1 MPLNRVSPGVSVAEI
16 DQTTRAPAVSTSIGG
31 FVGNFRWGPVEEI
44 TTVGSENEVLAK
56 FGTPTSAETI
66 DYHILAQFLSYSN
79 NAEVVRA
86 VSAAARN
93 ANGGTAT
100 DTVVKN
106 RTNYDSQTFT
116 NTDEGNWIAK
126 YPGALGNSLKVEV
139 FGSNA
144 TDNTGLDTAFASWA
158 YSARFTQAP
167 GTSNYAST
175 RGATDD
181 EIHVV
186 VIDEDGL
193 FTGTPGTVLEVF
205 PFLSQASDA
214 KDATGASIYF
224 ATYINNNS
232 NYVWAGAT
240 DGAVVGEFSINAG
253 TVVTSGKDFGL
264 DNVHIVT
271 DSLANGVDS
280 GALTASEFDTGYALF
295 TDAAA
300 SDVSILIGPDLPT
313 GGETAVANDIIG
325 ICAARKDCVVT
336 LSPAATDTTA
346 ALIKTRADLF
356 TSSTYAIVDSGRLT
370 VYDRFN
376 DKLINIPASGSVA
389 GLMAETDRTRGSFFS
404 PAGFRR
410 GQIRNVVKLAYNPTE
425 ADRDTLYKAGVN
437 PIVTFPGE
445 GTVLF
450 GDKTH
455 TGRPSAFDR
464 INVRRLFILME
475 KSISIAARDVLFEFN
490 NEFTRSQFINIVEP
504 FLRTIQGQQGIT
516 NFAVVCDETNNTGDV
531 IDRNEFV
538 ADIYVQPARSIN
550 FIQLNFIATRTGV
563 SFETIVS

>member
-1 MPLNRVSPGVSVAEI
+1 MPLNRVSPGVSIAEI

-44 TTVGSENEVLAK
+44 TTLSSENDVLAR
-56 FGTPTSAETI
+56 FGTPTTAETI
-66 DYHILAQFLSYSN
+66 DFHTLAQFLSYSN
-79 NAEVVRA
+79 AAEVVR
-86 VSAAARN
+86 VVT
-93 ANGGTAT
+93 GTANNASSGG
-100 DTVVKN
+100 DASLVVKN
-106 RTNYDSQTFT
+106 RTHYDGQTFVFGT
-116 NTDEGNWIAK
+116 EGHWLAK

-139 FGSNA
+139 FGFK
-144 TDNTGLDTAFASWA
+144 TDASTTSTNFDGWTYA
-158 YSARFTQAP
+158 SRFTGP
-167 GTSNYAST
+167 VGTTAYAAARGSSN
-175 RGATDD
+175 D

-214 KDATGASIYF
+214 KDDFGAANYYKTVINENSAYIWFGATDTANLANAGSAATGALDY
-224 ATYINNNS
+224 AVTP
-232 NYVWAGAT
+232 AGGVISTALT
-240 DGAVVGEFSINAG
+240 G
-253 TVVTSGKDFGL
+253 
-264 DNVHIVT
+264 
-271 DSLANGVDS
+271 GVDS
-280 GALTASEFDTGYALF
+280 AALTSSEFATGFDLF
-295 TDAAA
+295 ADSAQ
-300 SDVSILIGPDLPT
+300 SEVSILIGPNFPVGSGVT
-313 GGETAVANDIIG
+313 IANDIIATVEG
-325 ICAARKDCVVT
+325 RKDCVCT
-336 LSPAATDTTA
+336 LSPESTDDTA
-346 ALIKTRADLF
+346 AEIKAFFDQV
-356 TSSTYAIVDSGRLT
+356 TSSTYAICDSGRLV

-376 DKLINIPASGSVA
+376 DGLINIPASGSVA

-410 GQIRNVVKLAYNPTE
+410 GQVRNVVKLAYNPVE

-475 KSISIAARDVLFEFN
+475 KSIRIAARDTLFEFN
-490 NEFTRSQFINIVEP
+490 NEFTRAQFVNIVEP
-504 FLRTIQGQQGIT
+504 FLRTIQGLQGIT
-516 NFAVVCDETNNTGDV
+516 NFAVVCDATNNPGDV
-531 IDRNEFV
+531 VDRNEFV
-538 ADIYVQPARSIN
+538 ADIYVQPSRSIN
-550 FIQLNFIATRTGV
+550 FIQLNFVATRTGV

>member
-1 MPLNRVSPGVSVAEI
+1 MPLNRVSPGVSFAEI
-16 DQTTRAPAVSTSIGG
+16 DLTTRAPAVSTSIGG

-44 TTVGSENEVLAK
+44 TTVGSENEVLAQ

-79 NAEVVRA
+79 NAEVVRVVDGTA
-86 VSAAARN
+86 NN
-93 ANGGTAT
+93 ANSGGDASL
-100 DTVVKN
+100 VVKN
-106 RTNYDSQTFT
+106 RTNYDGQTFSFGT
-116 NTDEGNWIAK
+116 EGHWIAK
-126 YPGALGNSLKVEV
+126 YPGVLGNSLKVDV
-139 FGSNA
+139 FGFK
-144 TDNTGLDTAFASWA
+144 TDISTTQTNFDSWA
-158 YSARFTQAP
+158 YRSRFTGIP
-167 GTSNYAST
+167 GTSTYASN
-175 RGATDD
+175 RGSSND
-181 EIHVV
+181 EIHIA

-193 FTGTPGTVLEVF
+193 FTGAPGTVLEVF

-214 KDATGASIYF
+214 KTETGSSNYYKNVINDQSAYIWFGATDTSNFPQAGNAATGALDYAVTPAGSVVS
-224 ATYINNNS
+224 TS
-232 NYVWAGAT
+232 LTAGADT
-240 DGAVVGEFSINAG
+240 
-253 TVVTSGKDFGL
+253 
-264 DNVHIVT
+264 
-271 DSLANGVDS
+271 
-280 GALTASEFDTGYALF
+280 GALTSTELNIGYNLF
-295 TDAAA
+295 SDSSD
-300 SDVSILIGPDLPT
+300 SDVSILIGPNLTDGNFAAAT
-313 GGETAVANDIIG
+313 NIVSIVG
-325 ICAARKDCVVT
+325 ARKDCVAT

-346 ALIKTRADLF
+346 ANIVDFFSTI
-356 TSSTYAIVDSGRLT
+356 SSTYVVCDSGRMV

-376 DKLINIPASGSVA
+376 DGLINIPTSGSVA

-410 GQIRNVVKLAYNPTE
+410 GQIRNVVKLAFNPTE
-425 ADRDTLYKAGVN
+425 ADRDTLYKAGIN

-450 GDKTH
+450 GDKTK
-455 TGRPSAFDR
+455 TLRPSAFDR

-475 KSISIAARDVLFEFN
+475 KSITIAARDVLFEFN

-531 IDRNEFV
+531 VDRNEFV
-538 ADIYVQPARSIN
+538 CDIYVQPARSIN

>member
-1 MPLNRVSPGVSVAEI
+1 MPLNRVSPGVSIAEI
-16 DQTTRAPAVSTSIGG
+16 DNTTRAPAVSTSIGG

-79 NAEVVRA
+79 NAEVVRT
-86 VSAAARN
+86 VTSAANN
-93 ANGGTAT
+93 ANSGGDAS
-100 DTVVKN
+100 TVIKN
-106 RTNYDSQTFT
+106 KTNYDGQTLSFV
-116 NTDEGNWIAK
+116 NQGHWVAK

-139 FGSNA
+139 FGFKTDTSTTLTNFDSWTYSNRFTGPVGTSSYSNA
-144 TDNTGLDTAFASWA
+144 RGS
-158 YSARFTQAP
+158 
-167 GTSNYAST
+167 SN
-175 RGATDD
+175 D

-193 FTGTPGTVLEVF
+193 ISGTPGTVLEVY

-214 KDATGASIYF
+214 KTEVGASNYYKTVINDNSS
-224 ATYINNNS
+224 YI
-232 NYVWAGAT
+232 WFGAT
-240 DGAVVGEFSINAG
+240 DTSNFPQAGNAATGTLDYAVTPSNG
-253 TVVTSGKDFGL
+253 VVSTAL
-264 DNVHIVT
+264 T
-271 DSLANGVDS
+271 AGVDS
-280 GALTASEFDTGYALF
+280 AALTASEFDTGYALF
-295 TDAAA
+295 TDSAN
-300 SDVSILIGPDLPT
+300 SDVSILIGPNLPT
-313 GGETAVANDIIG
+313 GGETTVANDIIG
-325 ICAARKDCVVT
+325 ICESRKDCVCT
-336 LSPAATDTTA
+336 LSPAAADDTTA
-346 ALIKTRADLF
+346 EIKTRADAF
-356 TSSTYAIVDSGRLT
+356 TSSTYAVVDSGRLI

-376 DKLINIPASGSVA
+376 DGLINIPASGSVA

-410 GQIRNVVKLAYNPTE
+410 GQIRNVVKLAFNPTE

-464 INVRRLFILME
+464 VNVRRLFILME
-475 KSISIAARDVLFEFN
+475 KSITIAARDILFEFN
-490 NEFTRSQFINIVEP
+490 NEFTRSQFKNIVEP

-516 NFAVVCDETNNTGDV
+516 NFAVVCDETNNPGDV
-531 IDRNEFV
+531 VDRNEFV

-563 SFETIVS
+563 SFDTIVS

>member
-1 MPLNRVSPGVSVAEI
+1 MPLNRVSPGVSIAEI
-16 DQTTRAPAVSTSIGG
+16 DNTTRAPAVSTSIGG

-79 NAEVVRA
+79 NAEVVRT
-86 VSAAARN
+86 VTSAANN
-93 ANGGTAT
+93 ANSGGDAS
-100 DTVVKN
+100 TVVKN
-106 RTNYDSQTFT
+106 KTNYDGQTFSFV
-116 NTDEGNWIAK
+116 NQGHWVAK

-139 FGSNA
+139 FGFKTDTSTTLTNFDSWTYSNRFTGPVGTSSYSNA
-144 TDNTGLDTAFASWA
+144 RGS
-158 YSARFTQAP
+158 
-167 GTSNYAST
+167 SN
-175 RGATDD
+175 D

-193 FTGTPGTVLEVF
+193 ISGTPGTVLEVY

-214 KDATGASIYF
+214 KTEVGASNYYK
-224 ATYINNNS
+224 TVINDNS
-232 NYVWAGAT
+232 SYVWFGAT
-240 DGAVVGEFSINAG
+240 DTSNFPQAGNAATGTLDYAVTPS
-253 TVVTSGKDFGL
+253 
-264 DNVHIVT
+264 
-271 DSLANGVDS
+271 NGVVSTALTAGADS
-280 GALTASEFDTGYALF
+280 AALTASEFDTGYALF
-295 TDAAA
+295 TDSAN
-300 SDVSILIGPDLPT
+300 SDVSILIGPNLPT
-313 GGETAVANDIIG
+313 GGETTVANDIIG
-325 ICAARKDCVVT
+325 ICESRKDCVCT
-336 LSPAATDTTA
+336 LSPATADDTA
-346 ALIKTRADLF
+346 AEIKTRADAF
-356 TSSTYAIVDSGRLT
+356 TSSTYAVVDSGRLI

-376 DKLINIPASGSVA
+376 DGLINIPASGSVA

-410 GQIRNVVKLAYNPTE
+410 GQIRNVVKLAFNPTE

-455 TGRPSAFDR
+455 IGRPSAFDR
-464 INVRRLFILME
+464 VNVRRLFILME
-475 KSISIAARDVLFEFN
+475 KSITIAARDILFEFN
-490 NEFTRSQFINIVEP
+490 NEFTRSQFKNIVEP

-516 NFAVVCDETNNTGDV
+516 NFAVVCDETNNPGDV
-531 IDRNEFV
+531 VDRNEFV

-563 SFETIVS
+563 SFDTIVS

>member
-56 FGTPTSAETI
+56 FGTPTAAQSI

-86 VSAAARN
+86 IDAAARN

-106 RTNYDSQTFT
+106 RTHYDSQTFT

-144 TDNTGLDTAFASWA
+144 TDNTGLDTAFGNWA

-167 GTSNYAST
+167 GTSDYASA
-175 RGATDD
+175 RGATND
-181 EIHVV
+181 EIHIA

-193 FTGTPGTVLEVF
+193 FTGTPGSVLEVF

-214 KDATGASIYF
+214 KDATGSSIYF

-232 NYVWAGAT
+232 NYVWAGVT

-253 TVVTSGKDFGL
+253 TAATNGKDFGL

-295 TDAAA
+295 TDASD

-313 GGETAVANDIIG
+313 GGETTVANDIIG
-325 ICAARKDCVVT
+325 ICESRKDCVVT

-346 ALIKTRADLF
+346 ALIKTRADAF

-376 DKLINIPASGSVA
+376 DQLINIPASGSVA

>member
-1 MPLNRVSPGVSVAEI
+1 MPLNRVSPGVSIAEI
-16 DQTTRAPAVSTSIGG
+16 DNTTRAPAVSTSIGG

-79 NAEVVRA
+79 NAEVVRT
-86 VSAAARN
+86 VTSAANN
-93 ANGGTAT
+93 ANSGGDAS
-100 DTVVKN
+100 TVIKN
-106 RTNYDSQTFT
+106 KTNYDGQTLSFV
-116 NTDEGNWIAK
+116 NQGHWVAK

-139 FGSNA
+139 FGFKTDTSTTLTNFDSWTYSNRFTGPVGTSSYSNA
-144 TDNTGLDTAFASWA
+144 RGS
-158 YSARFTQAP
+158 
-167 GTSNYAST
+167 SN
-175 RGATDD
+175 D

-193 FTGTPGTVLEVF
+193 ISGTPGTVLEVY

-214 KDATGASIYF
+214 KTEVGASNYYK
-224 ATYINNNS
+224 TVINDNS
-232 NYVWAGAT
+232 SYVWFGAT
-240 DGAVVGEFSINAG
+240 DTSNFPQAGNAATGTLDYAVTPS
-253 TVVTSGKDFGL
+253 
-264 DNVHIVT
+264 
-271 DSLANGVDS
+271 NGVVSTALTAGADS
-280 GALTASEFDTGYALF
+280 AALTASEFDTGYALF
-295 TDAAA
+295 TDSAN
-300 SDVSILIGPDLPT
+300 SDVSILIGPNLPT
-313 GGETAVANDIIG
+313 GGETTVANDIIG
-325 ICAARKDCVVT
+325 ICESRKDCVCT
-336 LSPAATDTTA
+336 LSPATADDTA
-346 ALIKTRADLF
+346 AEIKTRADAF
-356 TSSTYAIVDSGRLT
+356 TSSTYAVVDSGRLI

-376 DKLINIPASGSVA
+376 DGLINIPASGSVA

-410 GQIRNVVKLAYNPTE
+410 GQIRNVVKLAFNPTE
-425 ADRDTLYKAGVN
+425 ADRDTLYKAGIN

-464 INVRRLFILME
+464 VNVRRLFILME
-475 KSISIAARDVLFEFN
+475 KSITIAARDILFEFN
-490 NEFTRSQFINIVEP
+490 NEFTRSQFKNIVEP

-516 NFAVVCDETNNTGDV
+516 NFAVVCDETNNPGDV
-531 IDRNEFV
+531 VDRNEFV

-563 SFETIVS
+563 SFDTIVS

>member
-1 MPLNRVSPGVSVAEI
+1 MPLNRVSPGVSIAEI
-16 DQTTRAPAVSTSIGG
+16 DNTTRAPAVSTSIGG

-79 NAEVVRA
+79 NAEVVRT
-86 VSAAARN
+86 VTSAANN
-93 ANGGTAT
+93 ANSGGDAS
-100 DTVVKN
+100 TVVKN
-106 RTNYDSQTFT
+106 KTNYDGQTFSFV
-116 NTDEGNWIAK
+116 NQGHWVAK

-139 FGSNA
+139 FGFKTDTSTTLTNFDSWTYSNRFTGPVGTSSYSNA
-144 TDNTGLDTAFASWA
+144 RGS
-158 YSARFTQAP
+158 
-167 GTSNYAST
+167 SN
-175 RGATDD
+175 D

-193 FTGTPGTVLEVF
+193 ISGTPGTVLEVY

-214 KDATGASIYF
+214 KTEVGASNYYK
-224 ATYINNNS
+224 TVINDNS
-232 NYVWAGAT
+232 SYVWFGAT
-240 DGAVVGEFSINAG
+240 DTSNFPQAGNAATGTLDYAVTPS
-253 TVVTSGKDFGL
+253 
-264 DNVHIVT
+264 
-271 DSLANGVDS
+271 NGVVSTALTAGADS
-280 GALTASEFDTGYALF
+280 AALTASEFDTGYALF
-295 TDAAA
+295 TDSAN
-300 SDVSILIGPDLPT
+300 SDVSILIGPNLPT
-313 GGETAVANDIIG
+313 GGETTVANDIIG
-325 ICAARKDCVVT
+325 ICESRKDCVCT
-336 LSPAATDTTA
+336 LSPATADDTA
-346 ALIKTRADLF
+346 AEIKTRADAF
-356 TSSTYAIVDSGRLT
+356 TSSTYAVVDSGRLI

-376 DKLINIPASGSVA
+376 DGLINIPASGSVA

-410 GQIRNVVKLAYNPTE
+410 GQIRNVVKLAFNPTE

-464 INVRRLFILME
+464 VNVRRLFILME
-475 KSISIAARDVLFEFN
+475 KSITIAARDILFEFN
-490 NEFTRSQFINIVEP
+490 NEFTRSQFKNIVEP

-516 NFAVVCDETNNTGDV
+516 NFAVVCDETNNPGDV
-531 IDRNEFV
+531 VDRNEFV

-563 SFETIVS
+563 SFDTIVS